1 MKMRKSTLLR
11 GLKKIRSNED
21 EKINA
26 TKGASNNTV
35 YSPPR
40 HCGLDPQSPQQQ
52 EILKQVQNDVVDY

>member
-21 EKINA
+21 EDLIRNLHKH
-26 TKGASNNTV
+26 
-35 YSPPR
+35 R